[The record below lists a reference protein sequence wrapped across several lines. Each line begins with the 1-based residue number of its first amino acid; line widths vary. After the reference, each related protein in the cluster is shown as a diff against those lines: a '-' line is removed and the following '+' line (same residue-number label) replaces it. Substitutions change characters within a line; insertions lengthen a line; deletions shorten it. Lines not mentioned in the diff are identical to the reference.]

1 MEYVSGLPVLHG
13 GELMTG
19 INAMRPVPFPVLVLI
34 LGFAG
39 LVGWLRYYGWTRK
52 SAPLSKKARWLTFG
66 ILLVL
71 FLLIAGVNAF
81 LNSRLGL
88 PQF

>member
-1 MEYVSGLPVLHG
+1 
-13 GELMTG
+13 MTG
-19 INAMRPVPFPVLVLI
+19 MNAIRPVPFSMLL
-34 LGFAG
+34 LLFGFAG
-39 LVGWLRYYGWTRK
+39 LVGWFRYYSWTRK

-66 ILLVL
+66 ILLAI

>member
-1 MEYVSGLPVLHG
+1 
-13 GELMTG
+13 MTSM
-19 INAMRPVPFPVLVLI
+19 NAIRPVPFPVLVLI
-34 LGFAG
+34 LSFAG
-39 LVGWLRYYGWTRK
+39 LVGWFRYYSWTRK

-66 ILLVL
+66 ILLAL

-81 LNSRLGL
+81 LNRRFGL

>member
-1 MEYVSGLPVLHG
+1 MIG
-13 GELMTG
+13 M
-19 INAMRPVPFPVLVLI
+19 NAIRPVPFPVLVLI

-39 LVGWLRYYGWTRK
+39 LVGWLRYYCWTRK
-52 SAPLSKKARWLTFG
+52 SVPLSKKARWLTFG
-66 ILLVL
+66 ILLAV
-71 FLLIAGVNAF
+71 FLLIVGINAF

>member
-1 MEYVSGLPVLHG
+1 MSSMHG
-13 GELMTG
+13 IT
-19 INAMRPVPFPVLVLI
+19 PVPFPVLVLI

-39 LVGWLRYYGWTRK
+39 LVGWFRYYTWTRK
-52 SAPLSKKARWLTFG
+52 SAPLSKKAKRRTFG

-71 FLLIAGVNAF
+71 FLLIVGINAF

>member
-1 MEYVSGLPVLHG
+1 M
-13 GELMTG
+13 
-19 INAMRPVPFPVLVLI
+19 NAIRPVPFSMLL
-34 LGFAG
+34 LLFGFAG
-39 LVGWLRYYGWTRK
+39 LVGWFRYYSWTRK

-66 ILLVL
+66 ILLAI

>member
-1 MEYVSGLPVLHG
+1 MSRMHA
-13 GELMTG
+13 
-19 INAMRPVPFPVLVLI
+19 ISPVPLPVLVLI
-34 LGFAG
+34 LSFAG
-39 LVGWLRYYGWTRK
+39 LVGWFRYYTWTRK

-66 ILLVL
+66 ILLGL
-71 FLLIAGVNAF
+71 FLLIVGVDAF